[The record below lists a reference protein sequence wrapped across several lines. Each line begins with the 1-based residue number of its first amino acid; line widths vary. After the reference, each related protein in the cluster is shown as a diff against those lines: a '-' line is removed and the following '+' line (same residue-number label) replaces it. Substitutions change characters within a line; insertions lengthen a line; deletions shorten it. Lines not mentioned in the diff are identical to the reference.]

1 MSRIRLI
8 ALGAVLGLTWAAS
21 LRGFMRELAGADS
34 LFTFTGTFGIILP
47 AGVATGALLGWAEF
61 QRRAGRPYRPLILA
75 PLVIGLIPLAATGDT
90 APLALALL
98 AMTGGYSVS
107 GRGPGGARVAAGLVA
122 VAAIAVVFVAPKPV
136 PDLAV
141 GTPHGAWFCTLAA
154 SLYATF
160 ALACAI
166 PMRRPD
172 TSRPGTSR
180 PEATQPGDRPRASA
194 LRNG

>member
-1 MSRIRLI
+1 RGRAMSRIRLI

-34 LFTFTGTFGIILP
+34 VFTFTGTFGIILP

-61 QRRAGRPYRPLILA
+61 QRRASRPYRPLILA

-107 GRGPGGARVAAGLVA
+107 GRGPGGARVAAGPGAGAGLGRVLG
-122 VAAIAVVFVAPKPV
+122 AAPA
-136 PDLAV
+136 
-141 GTPHGAWFCTLAA
+141 
-154 SLYATF
+154 
-160 ALACAI
+160 
-166 PMRRPD
+166 RP
-172 TSRPGTSR
+172 RPG
-180 PEATQPGDRPRASA
+180 A
-194 LRNG
+194 